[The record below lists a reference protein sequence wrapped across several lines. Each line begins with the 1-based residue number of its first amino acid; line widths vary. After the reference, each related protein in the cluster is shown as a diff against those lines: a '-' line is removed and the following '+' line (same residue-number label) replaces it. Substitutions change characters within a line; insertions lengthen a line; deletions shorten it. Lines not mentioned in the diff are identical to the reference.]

1 MNKIQIFSSAKINL
15 DLIIKEKRDDNY
27 HEISSVIQPVGL
39 QDNII
44 IEASS
49 SSKLI
54 ELDFSGPE
62 IPIDDNLILKAAESF
77 CNTFSIKQSI
87 KISVKKNI
95 PLGSGMG
102 GGSSNAAAILLGLS
116 RFFRLHEK
124 YGSRLTHEVLVM
136 AKKLG
141 SDVTFF
147 LDSRTAKVS
156 GRGDIVDIIKNPP
169 KLRYLLIFPGFK
181 SRTKDLYALWDKEHA
196 NNKNSLEQSA
206 ARKICFNN
214 QDLYLKNDF
223 LPILVKRHQ
232 QYRNIFKILDD
243 FGFPSYSI
251 SGSGSTIFVVLEDEL
266 NAKDAKEYLE
276 SHADVKVVR
285 ADSVEGWRFLVD

>member
-62 IPIDDNLILKAAESF
+62 IPIGDNLILKAAESF
-77 CNTFSIKQSI
+77 YNTFPIKQSI

-102 GGSSNAAAILLGLS
+102 GGSSNAAAIL
-116 RFFRLHEK
+116 
-124 YGSRLTHEVLVM
+124 
-136 AKKLG
+136 
-141 SDVTFF
+141 
-147 LDSRTAKVS
+147 
-156 GRGDIVDIIKNPP
+156 
-169 KLRYLLIFPGFK
+169 
-181 SRTKDLYALWDKEHA
+181 
-196 NNKNSLEQSA
+196 
-206 ARKICFNN
+206 
-214 QDLYLKNDF
+214 
-223 LPILVKRHQ
+223 
-232 QYRNIFKILDD
+232 
-243 FGFPSYSI
+243 
-251 SGSGSTIFVVLEDEL
+251 
-266 NAKDAKEYLE
+266 
-276 SHADVKVVR
+276 
-285 ADSVEGWRFLVD
+285 